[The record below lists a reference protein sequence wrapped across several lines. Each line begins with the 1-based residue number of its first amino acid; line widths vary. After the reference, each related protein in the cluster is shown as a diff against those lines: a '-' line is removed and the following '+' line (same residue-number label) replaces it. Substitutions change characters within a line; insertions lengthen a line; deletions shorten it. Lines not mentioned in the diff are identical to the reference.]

1 MYLLKYESNIET
13 MGWYK
18 INTLKYVLKSSY
30 ERSLGYL
37 NSRDWVAAVIIYWVS
52 LSLFSF
58 KGYKKRAFYFAT
70 LISYVF
76 LMYMFTVFERTGN
89 SDYII
94 KQIPF
99 WSYNEIKQG
108 NMEYVLDVA
117 FNTLMFVPVGVLL
130 RLMEVKPLWMILT
143 AVLLSYSIEVMQLI
157 FKKGYFELFDDPFHN
172 VLGAVLAYGLTSL
185 VMAIGRR
192 MVGGSEQFF

>member
-1 MYLLKYESNIET
+1 MKFLT
-13 MGWYK
+13 

-30 ERSLGYL
+30 ERSLGFL
-37 NSRDWVAAVIIYWVS
+37 NSRDWIAAVIIYWVF
-52 LSLFSF
+52 LSIFSF
-58 KGYKKRAFYFAT
+58 LGYKKRAFFFAT

-94 KQIPF
+94 KQVPF

-117 FNTLMFVPVGVLL
+117 FNLLMFVPVGALL
-130 RLMEVKPLWMILT
+130 RLMEIKPLRMILT
-143 AVLLSYSIEVMQLI
+143 AVLLSYSVEFMQLI
-157 FKKGYFELFDDPFHN
+157 FKRGYFELFDDPFHN
-172 VLGAVLAYGLTSL
+172 VLGAIIGFALTSL
-185 VMAIGRR
+185 ILLIGRKIA
-192 MVGGSEQFF
+192 EFFDRDLNER